1 MHNLNNNYRKDG
13 ASTCRVKPI
22 PGRKMKT
29 FDWLVDSQCYEYV
42 EDGEVIELRQN
53 PVSKLR
59 NSNDIIL

>member
-1 MHNLNNNYRKDG
+1 M
-13 ASTCRVKPI
+13 

-29 FDWLVDSQCYEYV
+29 FNWLDDSQCYEYV